1 MITHE
6 IPDAKTALDHA
17 DMVAADGMPIVWLQ
31 RRRGF
36 DEAER
41 CYGAGLMRSIFR
53 EDCGH
58 GSTTLFVVVAIQAY
72 RMCWSK
78 SYAGNMVKLT
88 LSGDILP
95 L

>member
-1 MITHE
+1 MPKLRLTMQTWSRQME
-6 IPDAKTALDHA
+6 CQLFGYNVGAVSMKQSVAMVPDSCDLSFEKTA
-17 DMVAADGMPIVWLQ
+17 GT
-31 RRRGF
+31 GN
-36 DEAER
+36 
-41 CYGAGLMRSIFR
+41 
-53 EDCGH
+53 
-58 GSTTLFVVVAIQAY
+58 TTLFVVVAIQAY